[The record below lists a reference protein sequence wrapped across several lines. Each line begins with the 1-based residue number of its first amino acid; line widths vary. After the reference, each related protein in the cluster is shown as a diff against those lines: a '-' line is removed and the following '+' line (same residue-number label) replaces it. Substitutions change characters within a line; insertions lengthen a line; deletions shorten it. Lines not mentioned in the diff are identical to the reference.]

1 MKYSANMSMLA
12 GVSFVETLSQKFLRF
27 TLMFSLFQKKLLVVF
42 LVLFFQSPFSYS
54 HTMPTITVT
63 AERER
68 QAYEDCVAM
77 SGVFCRWPGDMFDLY
92 DRPSRGGGTP
102 GPANTDAAPSNAN
115 TNINR
120 CGAMTAHP
128 VVIATGEKIKP
139 EVDFQSSGLYGL
151 GLKRTYRSKHAV
163 GTLFGPQWLS
173 NVDVPR
179 LKEPNCGNTGTGRC
193 IPRSVTVTDPTGS
206 TTNYQFVGENEFPS
220 PQDPRAKSYLY
231 LSGKSARSG
240 EMVYTPGAGWTLW
253 ANGNTYTYNKVGAIV
268 SIVEGAGAQLN
279 FQYGANPNQLASV
292 SNSSG
297 QLIQFT
303 WGGNG
308 KVSRV
313 RDPAGNDWNYEY
325 HASGLLAKVTA
336 PASQEVREYH
346 YETANP
352 VLLTGI
358 SINGQRHGRY
368 AYFADGRVSES
379 GLEGGEERETFV
391 YGANQTTVTDA
402 RQQATTHKFALI
414 GGELKPTS
422 VSRAGTATCAAAAAS
437 TAYDANGY
445 VDYTLDWNGNK
456 TDYSYDAGGRLLS
469 QTTAAGTGA
478 AQTVVHS
485 WNGNEIEKTEYRNAG
500 NVAYLRVSYTYYHA
514 WAPSGKL
521 ESETWDDLK
530 TGKQKKFVHTYAFYP
545 NSTMSSW
552 TVSRSLPGGAAV
564 TRYDYD
570 TRGNLTGM
578 TNPLGHQQAWAGH
591 DGMGRPASYT
601 DSNGVA
607 STYAYDGMG
616 RLLAMTLNG
625 SQTTHFAYH
634 AGDLVRSVSYP
645 DGSMMQ
651 YQYTAGGRVEYVGNA
666 LGEFTHIAVNVPDNS
681 VRVSSALHH
690 AEVSAGLPV
699 PVAAGELSATME
711 TDTLGRPYSELGNNG
726 QRLDKRY
733 DHNGNLVSVTDA
745 AGRSTSY
752 AYDAANRLVKMTA
765 PDGGVTV
772 RAYDA
777 EGRLASLIDPRPLQ
791 TRYTYNGFGQVTSI
805 VSPDTG
811 TTTYG
816 YDTAGRLESETRSDG
831 RVTRYTLDSLDRQLS
846 RSNSGET
853 EKFTYDEGRFGKG
866 RLTGFTDLTGYTGYA
881 YNASGQLTVQVNNI
895 YGTSYTTVWDYD
907 AAGRLEGIHYP
918 SGTRTFY
925 SYDAYGR
932 VSELL
937 TNATGVWTKLVDSV
951 LYQPASGQP
960 HAWRYGNNLP
970 RSVTLDAD
978 GRITRISGNVENVE
992 YRHNST
998 NQIIAMIDS
1007 GNEHMT
1013 QGIDYDA
1020 ADRVGL
1026 VTRRIDY
1033 QSFAWDQ
1040 AGNRTGQAR
1049 KGSNYSFVLDS
1060 GSNRLASWSGN
1071 GEFRQFSYNPVG
1083 TLASES
1089 RHDGSR
1095 SYTYDGF
1102 NRMRGVLVNG
1112 RYVGDYRTNALNQ
1125 RVQKDGAGGITQAIY
1140 GPGGELLAEVG
1151 AQTSHYFW
1159 FNGELIGMARANQ
1172 VYFSHNDHLGRPEV
1186 MSNASG
1192 AVVWRAANAAF
1203 DRTVIV
1209 DTIGGLNIGFPGQ
1222 YYDAESGLWY
1232 NWHRYYDASLG
1243 RYLQSD
1249 PIGLAGG
1256 TNTYAYVDGNPIRYI
1271 DPFGLLKFSPAFQ
1284 QAYPKS
1290 AARLNQMGANVNA
1303 RMYAAFSKYGQ
1314 ASKCDV
1320 DAALA
1325 KNSGPSV
1332 VDKTLEKI
1340 VAGYQPGTSELM
1352 MDRRFLNG
1360 FERGTV
1366 SDRFFDA
1373 TVLHE
1378 LTHYLDWRDGSR
1390 FPTEA
1395 GKNFEVYVW
1404 GEVISK

>member
-1 MKYSANMSMLA
+1 
-12 GVSFVETLSQKFLRF
+12 
-27 TLMFSLFQKKLLVVF
+27 MFSLFQKKHVLFF
-42 LVLFFQSPFSYS
+42 LILFFQSPFSYS
-54 HTMPTITVT
+54 YTMPTITVT

-77 SGVFCRWPGDMFDLY
+77 SGVFCRWPGDMSDFY
-92 DRPSRGGGTP
+92 DRPSRGAGTP
-102 GPANTDAAPSNAN
+102 GSAHTDAAPSNAN
-115 TNINR
+115 TNIDR
-120 CGAMTAHP
+120 CGALTAHP

-139 EVDFQSSGLYGL
+139 EVDFQSLGLYGL

-173 NVDVPR
+173 SVDVPR
-179 LKEPNCGNTGTGRC
+179 LKEPNCGNAGTGRC
-193 IPRSVTVTDPTGS
+193 IPRSVTVTAPTGS

-279 FQYGANPNQLASV
+279 FQYGANPSQLASV

-303 WGGNG
+303 WGDNG

-325 HASGLLAKVTA
+325 HASGMLAKVTA

-352 VLLTGI
+352 ALLTGI

-402 RQQATTHKFALI
+402 RQQATTYKFALI
-414 GGELKPTS
+414 GGELKPTA

-469 QTTAAGTGA
+469 KTTAAGTSA

-485 WNGNEIEKTEYRNAG
+485 WIGNEIEKTEYRNAG

-521 ESETWDDLK
+521 ESETWEDLK
-530 TGKQKKFVHTYAFYP
+530 TGKQKKFLHTYAFYP

-601 DSNGVA
+601 DSNGVP

-616 RLLAMTLNG
+616 RLLAATLNG
-625 SQTTHFAYH
+625 SRTTQLAYH
-634 AGDLVRSVSYP
+634 AGDLVRSISYP
-645 DGSMMQ
+645 DGSMTQ

-666 LGEFTHIAVNVPDNS
+666 LGEFTHIAVNVAGNS
-681 VRVSSALHH
+681 VRSSSTLHSADAGAAAPVAVTVGERSAMTEFDSLGRAY
-690 AEVSAGLPV
+690 AEV
-699 PVAAGELSATME
+699 
-711 TDTLGRPYSELGNNG
+711 GNHG

-733 DHNGNLVSVTDA
+733 DHNGNLASVTDA
-745 AGRSTSY
+745 AGRATRY
-752 AYDAANRLVKMTA
+752 DYDAAGHLLRSTA
-765 PDGGVTV
+765 PDGGVTQME
-772 RAYDA
+772 YDA
-777 EGRLASLIDPRPLQ
+777 DGMLAAVTDPRPLQ
-791 TRYTYNGFGQVTSI
+791 TRYAYNGFGQVLSQS
-805 VSPDTG
+805 SPDTG
-811 TTTYG
+811 TTSYA
-816 YDTAGRLESETRSDG
+816 YDSAGRLASK
-831 RVTRYTLDSLDRQLS
+831 TLANGKVIQYAWDSLDRLIS
-846 RSNSGET
+846 RAGNGVTET
-853 EKFTYDEGRFGKG
+853 FFYDEGAFGKG
-866 RLTGFTDLTGYTGYA
+866 RLTRFSDATGYTAYA
-881 YNASGQLTVQVNNI
+881 YNAFGQMTSQLNNMF
-895 YGTSYTTVWDYD
+895 GTGFTTSWSYDEM
-907 AAGRLEGIHYP
+907 GRLSSLSYPTGLVLHYHYDS
-918 SGTRTFY
+918 SGRIASVT
-925 SYDAYGR
+925 SQGAWP
-932 VSELL
+932 VI
-937 TNATGVWTKLVDSV
+937 ADSF
-951 LYQPASGQP
+951 LYQPAMEQRY
-960 HAWRYGNNLP
+960 AWRFGNGVP
-970 RSVTLDAD
+970 RIARLDAD
-978 GRITRISGNVENVE
+978 GRITQLHGHGA
-992 YRHNST
+992 HNSVFEF
-998 NQIIAMIDS
+998 NNVDLISSVSDYLDNSLSQS
-1007 GNEHMT
+1007 L
-1013 QGIDYDA
+1013 DYDRA
-1020 ADRVGL
+1020 SRLKYVARSGDS
-1026 VTRRIDY
+1026 
-1033 QSFAWDQ
+1033 QAFNWDL
-1040 AGNRTGQAR
+1040 AGNLTDHSREGA
-1049 KGSNYSFVLDS
+1049 GYMLAVEPH
-1060 GSNRLASWSGN
+1060 SNRLAAWRGN
-1071 GEFRQFSYNPVG
+1071 GQSRAFAYDGAGNVVG
-1083 TLASES
+1083 EK
-1089 RHDGSR
+1089 RHDGNR
-1095 SYTYDGF
+1095 TYVYDGL
-1102 NRMRGVLVNG
+1102 NRMSGMAVNG
-1112 RYVGDYRTNALNQ
+1112 VHLANYRNNALNQ
-1125 RVQKDGAGGITQAIY
+1125 RVYREVGGTHTPAIY
-1140 GPGGELLAEVG
+1140 GPQGELLAEFG
-1151 AQTSHYFW
+1151 PQPTSYVW
-1159 FNGELIGMARANQ
+1159 LGGELMGIARGGQFYA
-1172 VYFSHNDHLGRPEV
+1172 SHNDQLGRPEV
-1186 MSNASG
+1186 LTNAAG
-1192 AVVWRAANAAF
+1192 AIAWRAANAAF
-1203 DRTVIV
+1203 DRKVVV
-1209 DTIGGLNIGFPGQ
+1209 DTLGGLNVGFPGQ

-1249 PIGLAGG
+1249 PVGLAGG
-1256 TNTYAYVDGNPIRYI
+1256 MNTYAYVEGNPIRYI

-1290 AARLNQMGANVNA
+1290 AARLNQMGAKVNA

-1332 VDKTLEKI
+1332 VDKTLQKM

-1352 MDRRFLNG
+1352 MDQRFLNG

-1366 SDRFFDA
+1366 SDRLFDA

-1378 LTHYLDWRDGSR
+1378 LTHYLDWRDGSP

-1404 GEVISK
+1404 GEVINK